1 MKQTITIMAVFMV
14 ALLLV
19 SGFIVAGSMQQAQ
32 QLASRA
38 SQLGEIKI
46 RLSEQT
52 TLNEELQQNV
62 DALSASLT
70 AVRTERDELNLRLK
84 DALLSVEEANGAI
97 SQQVTDMETAQ
108 TSFTQ
113 EKVELAASLSEQQT
127 LSDALAV
134 QLEEMTAERDGL
146 AARVSDLETQLSDK
160 AGEASAAALESNA
173 RAQENAAL
181 IKSMNAE
188 GTAFRALLGLWSR
201 VQAGKAEEAA
211 LTTALNA
218 FARDYPNSEFSLPEV
233 IRPTATATPTLTPT
247 ITPSPTPTAIPTPA
261 KTVKPSPLPLRTF
274 TPVVTVTP
282 ENRFSTAIQRTSPQ
296 KMQVSKATAKP
307 ISMRLGGGFAYT
319 SRESHLKLAIPHKK
333 RYTGKRRI
341 RIKRY
346 DRRTQ
351 WIKC

>member
-146 AARVSDLETQLSDK
+146 AAVSDLETQLSDK

-173 RAQENAAL
+173 CAQENAAL

-201 VQAGKAEEAA
+201 VQAGKAGEAA

-218 FARDYPNSEFSLPEV
+218 FARDYPDSEFALPEV
-233 IRPTATATPTLTPT
+233 IRPTTTATPTLTPT
-247 ITPSPTPTAIPTPA
+247 ITPSPTPTAIPTPAATPTPA

-282 ENRFSTAIQRTSPQ
+282 
-296 KMQVSKATAKP
+296 
-307 ISMRLGGGFAYT
+307 
-319 SRESHLKLAIPHKK
+319 
-333 RYTGKRRI
+333 
-341 RIKRY
+341 
-346 DRRTQ
+346 
-351 WIKC
+351 